1 MNEAKWKKV
10 AERSAP
16 SFVQVDFE
24 RDGAMVSGQDGCLE
38 RQPFG
43 RVTKSPNGLAVSARC
58 SRSVQSKWCPMWS
71 TSTRT
76 AKLGEFFLCA
86 PGSQIGALQCL
97 FYTNSSNSWA
107 VWDPSD
113 LVECPTSFPTM
124 VSSGD
129 GSLSSLLQLKM
140 EPADL
145 SMSCTEVL
153 NGGQDRWLVEP
164 TSSDAEDFRLRN
176 SAPVHPYDDTMCM
189 SMADDASL
197 SMSKCE
203 AKDERQI
210 FTASGL
216 RHNLRQSLNHF
227 KKSTGKLTLL
237 YIYILYI

>member
-1 MNEAKWKKV
+1 
-10 AERSAP
+10 
-16 SFVQVDFE
+16 
-24 RDGAMVSGQDGCLE
+24 
-38 RQPFG
+38 
-43 RVTKSPNGLAVSARC
+43 
-58 SRSVQSKWCPMWS
+58 
-71 TSTRT
+71 
-76 AKLGEFFLCA
+76 
-86 PGSQIGALQCL
+86 
-97 FYTNSSNSWA
+97 
-107 VWDPSD
+107 
-113 LVECPTSFPTM
+113 M

-237 YIYILYI
+237 YIYIIYI